1 MKRFFDLLLALI
13 LSFFLIWL
21 IVLVA
26 IVVRLSS
33 KGPVLYWSSRIG
45 VDNQLFKMPKFRTMR
60 AQTPVLATH
69 LMTNPNTFLSPV
81 GAFLRRFSLDELPQL
96 FSILKGEMSF
106 VGPRPE
112 SPDYTKLYTEKQL
125 AILELRPGITDFAS
139 IEFSDLGSILT
150 GDDPDKIYFEKVW
163 DRKMKL
169 RLKYVNERSFWI
181 DIKLIFQTLSAIF
194 VRK

>member
-45 VDNQLFKMPKFRTMR
+45 VNNQLFKMPKFRTMR

-69 LMTNPNTFLSPV
+69 LMTNPNVFLSPL

-106 VGPRPE
+106 VGPRPALFNQDDLIT
-112 SPDYTKLYTEKQL
+112 SRTEKGVDKL
-125 AILELRPGITDFAS
+125 VPGVTGWAQVNGRDDLS
-139 IEFSDLGSILT
+139 I
-150 GDDPDKIYFEKVW
+150 PEKV
-163 DRKMKL
+163 DLDVEYLNRQ
-169 RLKYVNERSFWI
+169 SFWFDMKI
-181 DIKLIFQTLSAIF
+181 LWMTLLKVIMRDNVSH
-194 VRK
+194 

>member
-45 VDNQLFKMPKFRTMR
+45 VNNQLFKMPKFRTMR

-69 LMTNPNTFLSPV
+69 LMTNPNAFLSPV
-81 GAFLRRFSLDELPQL
+81 GAFLRRFSLDELPQF

-106 VGPRPE
+106 VGPRPALFNQ
-112 SPDYTKLYTEKQL
+112 DDLITLRTEKGVDKL
-125 AILELRPGITDFAS
+125 VPGVTGWAQVNGRDDLS
-139 IEFSDLGSILT
+139 I
-150 GDDPDKIYFEKVW
+150 PEKV
-163 DRKMKL
+163 DLDVEYLNRQ
-169 RLKYVNERSFWI
+169 SFWFDLQI
-181 DIKLIFQTLSAIF
+181 LWITLLKV
-194 VRK
+194 VRREGVSH